1 VRQILASVAAFLS
14 LSVAHAAAVNGTVKE
29 PLDVPA
35 AVTRLTTSTQLSGI
49 AQAGKR
55 LVAVGIR
62 GLIITSDDAGATW
75 TQRLAPVS
83 SDLLAVH
90 FPTAARGW
98 AVGHDGVILHSA
110 DGGKSW
116 VKQYDGRQAATQLLN
131 HFTKLADAG
140 DENAKRLLG
149 EMKLNYENGPEQALL
164 DVWFEDE
171 KNGFACGSFG
181 TLLATTDGGKTW
193 ESRIENVE
201 YGTLLHLN
209 AVRGV
214 GGNVYLASEKGLV
227 FRLDRQKK
235 RFVPAE
241 TGYNGSFFSVAG
253 AGDTVIAAGLRGS
266 VYRSNDAG
274 KSWEKLDAGLIA
286 AVTGMASTEAG
297 RILMVSQ
304 NGSVLISDDAGT
316 RFTTLRVPR
325 PTVLSGV
332 TQVGSDKVV
341 VVGLTGVQQVRLK

>member
-1 VRQILASVAAFLS
+1 
-14 LSVAHAAAVNGTVKE
+14 
-29 PLDVPA
+29 
-35 AVTRLTTSTQLSGI
+35 
-49 AQAGKR
+49 
-55 LVAVGIR
+55 
-62 GLIITSDDAGATW
+62 
-75 TQRLAPVS
+75 
-83 SDLLAVH
+83 
-90 FPTAARGW
+90 
-98 AVGHDGVILHSA
+98 VILHSA
-110 DGGKSW
+110 DGGRSW
-116 VKQYDGRQAATQLLN
+116 IKQFDGRQAATQLTG
-131 HFTKLADAG
+131 HFTKLANAG

-171 KNGFACGSFG
+171 KNGFVCGSFG

-193 ESRIENVE
+193 ESRIENIE

-214 GGNVYLASEKGLV
+214 GSNVFLASEKGIV
-227 FRLDRQKK
+227 FRLDRQKV
-235 RFVPAE
+235 RFVPVE

-266 VYRSNDAG
+266 VYRSSDAG

-286 AVTGMASTEAG
+286 AVTGMASTKAG

-304 NGSVLISDDAGT
+304 NGSVLISDDAGS